1 MKKFKNHV
9 LILILLWI
17 LVGTILFPACR
28 TLLIS
33 VTHDGGLSFIHYKE
47 FFTNVNNLETLLHS
61 VTLGFL
67 TVLSCGLIGIALAF
81 LVHYFEL
88 PYRNIID
95 KILILPIMLPG
106 LIIVFSFV
114 QLYGESGIITQSI
127 KLLFHLDDIPY
138 KFTGLA
144 GILFVHTYTQYVYF
158 YLNVSIAIKQLD
170 QSVIESSRNL
180 GASKWYVFKTIL
192 LPFLKPAI
200 IASSIVTFMSG
211 IGSFSAPSII
221 GGSYRVMTVQIL
233 MSKANNYMS
242 IAAMQVVILSIASLS
257 FLWVL
262 KQYEKRIQ
270 FTSSVRGASFK
281 PIPIKSR
288 KYRWLQHVTLILLC
302 TLIIMPI
309 VMILIGSFVKSG
321 TWMVEIFPREFSFE
335 NYVKV
340 FLKPRAFAPFKNSII
355 MAIIASAMVLIIG
368 LPSSA
373 IISKSNYKSKNIIDF
388 LVMLP
393 WTMPASAIAINTIN
407 AYNKPTVFTFN
418 QILVGS
424 YILLPIAYF
433 VSAIPIM
440 VRTLNVSMN
449 GLNNTYLEASQ
460 SLGASKSLTIR
471 NIALPIIKPGIIA
484 GFLLVFIRSIGEYTM
499 SAFLYTVSN
508 KPISIAM
515 VNSIF
520 EYDIGLAM
528 TYGSL
533 LVLLSTILSSLVYWI
548 LPQGEKNYDN

>member
-1 MKKFKNHV
+1 MLLNSIV
-9 LILILLWI
+9 L
-17 LVGTILFPACR
+17 
-28 TLLIS
+28 
-33 VTHDGGLSFIHYKE
+33 GL
-47 FFTNVNNLETLLHS
+47 
-61 VTLGFL
+61 L
-67 TVLSCGLIGIALAF
+67 TVLFCGIVGTGLAF
-81 LVHYFEL
+81 LVHYFEF
-88 PYRNIID
+88 PYRKVID

-106 LIIVFSFV
+106 LIIVFAFV
-114 QLYGESGIITQSI
+114 QLYGESGIITQGI
-127 KLLFHLDDIPY
+127 KLLFDLDEVPFHF
-138 KFTGLA
+138 KGLG

-158 YLNVSIAIKQLD
+158 YLNTSIAIKQLD
-170 QSVIESSRNL
+170 QSVIEASQNL
-180 GASKWYVFKTIL
+180 GASKWQVFKTIL
-192 LPFLKPAI
+192 IPFLKPAL

-221 GGSYRVMTVQIL
+221 GGNYRVMTVQIL

-242 IAAMQVVILSIASLS
+242 LAAMQVVILSIASLS

-270 FTSSVRGASFK
+270 FRSSVRGGQFK
-281 PIPIKSR
+281 AIVLKRHSY
-288 KYRWLQHVTLILLC
+288 KYLQYGIVSLLC
-302 TLIIMPI
+302 ILIILP
-309 VMILIGSFVKSG
+309 VLMILVGSFVKSG
-321 TWMVEIFPREFSFE
+321 TWMVEIFPKHFSFE
-335 NYVKV
+335 NYQKIFVKS
-340 FLKPRAFAPFKNSII
+340 RAFAPFKNSIT
-355 MAIIASAMVLIIG
+355 MALIASGMVLVVG

-373 IISKSNYKSKNIIDF
+373 VITKSNYRSKAFVEF

-407 AYNKPTVFTFN
+407 AYNKATIFSLN
-418 QILVGS
+418 QVLVGS

-449 GLNNTYLEASQ
+449 GLNDTYLEASR
-460 SLGASKSLTIR
+460 SLGANRLLTVK
-471 NIALPIIKPGIIA
+471 NIAIPIVSPGIIA
-484 GFLLVFIRSIGEYTM
+484 GVLLVFIRSIGEYTM

-533 LVLLSTILSSLVYWI
+533 LVILSTLLSSIAYRL
-548 LPQGEKNYDN
+548 LPFGRKM

>member
-1 MKKFKNHV
+1 MLLWV
-9 LILILLWI
+9 LIS
-17 LVGTILFPACR
+17 TILFPAYR
-28 TLLIS
+28 TLLTS
-33 VTHDGGLSFIHYKE
+33 LTDGDTLTLNHYLDFLSGS
-47 FFTNVNNLETLLHS
+47 TNLQTLLNS
-61 VTLGFL
+61 IILGLL
-67 TVLSCGLIGIALAF
+67 TVLFCGLVGTALAF

-88 PYRNIID
+88 PYKKLID

-106 LIIVFSFV
+106 LIIVFAFV

-127 KLLFHLDDIPY
+127 KLVLGLEDIPFHF
-138 KFTGLA
+138 KGLG

-158 YLNVSIAIKQLD
+158 YLNVSIAIRQLD
-170 QSVIESSRNL
+170 QSVIEASQNL
-180 GASKWYVFKTIL
+180 GASKWLVFKTVL

-221 GGSYRVMTVQIL
+221 GGNYRVMTVQIL

-242 IAAMQVVILSIASLS
+242 VAAMQVVLLSVASLS

-262 KQYEKRIQ
+262 KQYEKKIQ
-270 FTSSVRGASFK
+270 FTGSVRGSTFK
-281 PIPIKSR
+281 PVVLKSA
-288 KYRWLQHVTLILLC
+288 KYRWLQKGILTLLC
-302 TLIIMPI
+302 LLIIMP
-309 VMILIGSFVKSG
+309 VLMILVGSFVKSG

-340 FLKPRAFAPFKNSII
+340 FMKSRAFAPFKNSVL
-355 MAIIASAMVLIIG
+355 MALTASAMVLIIG
-368 LPSSA
+368 LPASA
-373 IISKSNYKSKNIIDF
+373 IITKTHYRSKFLIEF

-407 AYNKPTVFTFN
+407 AYNKPSLFSFN
-418 QILVGS
+418 QVLVGS

-440 VRTLNVSMN
+440 VRTLNVSMS
-449 GLNNTYLEASQ
+449 GLNDTYLEASQ
-460 SLGASKSLTIR
+460 SLGANRLLTLK
-471 NIALPIIKPGIIA
+471 NIAIPIVSPGIIA

-533 LVLLSTILSSLVYWI
+533 LVVLSTVLSSLVYWI
-548 LPQGEKNYDN
+548 LPQGEKKI